1 MIAAVK
7 RSLSCTNKEPSV
19 SGKDSPSVDEIR
31 AMIKY
36 NNASQN
42 RCVTLKDYENR
53 VLMMPARYG
62 CPFRVS
68 TIEAN
73 NKIMMYLLGI
83 DNEGKLSDK
92 IPMTMVKNIENYLS
106 MYRNINDFVEI
117 KNGRIIN
124 ISIEMSVFLDKT
136 YPIPDVIYNITK
148 KIEEYMDI
156 NKHQLGEDIFIGD
169 IEREVGN
176 IDGVLNVIETRVF
189 NEYGPQYSQT
199 LTTQVTGGYDEEN
212 RSEIDLEANQ
222 YLLTSE
228 NDEMYEIKYPNT
240 DIRIT
245 PYTR

>member
-1 MIAAVK
+1 
-7 RSLSCTNKEPSV
+7 
-19 SGKDSPSVDEIR
+19 
-31 AMIKY
+31 
-36 NNASQN
+36 
-42 RCVTLKDYENR
+42 
-53 VLMMPARYG
+53 
-62 CPFRVS
+62 
-68 TIEAN
+68 
-73 NKIMMYLLGI
+73 MYLLGI

-136 YPIPDVIYNITK
+136 YSIPDVIYNITK

-156 NKHQLGEDIFIGD
+156 NKHQLGEDIFVGD

-228 NDEMYEIKYPNT
+228 NDEMYEIKYPNI

-245 PYTR
+245 PFTR